1 MNRNIVN
8 KILIILL
15 MVFLYPEKSS
25 STTFRELSLKELCE
39 RSGDIIVG
47 KVVSLNSYKSP
58 NFSRTYTDID
68 IEIVEIIKGKLKG
81 NIRLTMFG
89 GTVDGITTMMVG
101 APSFIPG
108 EQSVFFLSNKPD
120 KKTQNLKYWVTGY
133 FQGKFNIKRDE
144 KTNENMI
151 FRDNFDNPLL
161 LEKDG
166 ARLSITNSES
176 MGLSEFIQYINNY
189 VKSVVSG

>member
-189 VKSVVSG
+189 VKS